1 MPEEMNGM
9 SSDAGDDYKVINRS
23 ALVLEPTPEFLA
35 WVKAMPG
42 DPFEMTFEDFRQ
54 DSSIYLLPD
63 DLEGSGAWLRR
74 NFKPILL
81 QELFNRCMDD
91 SLWPKDLG
99 FKTFC
104 RFFKPRFQA
113 VVVDLGKG
121 PIKPDF

>member
-1 MPEEMNGM
+1 M
-9 SSDAGDDYKVINRS
+9 SNDYKIINRS

-42 DPFEMTFEDFRQ
+42 DLFEMTFEDFRQ
-54 DSSIYLLPD
+54 DSSVYLLPD
-63 DLEGSGAWLRR
+63 ELERTDTWLRQ
-74 NFKPILL
+74 NFKPILE
-81 QELFNRCMDD
+81 QELFDWCTDD

-104 RFFKPRFQA
+104 KFFKPHFHG
-113 VVVDLGKG
+113 VVVDLGAG

>member
-54 DSSIYLLPD
+54 DSSIYLLR
-63 DLEGSGAWLRR
+63 LCACRWILA
-74 NFKPILL
+74 ILL
-81 QELFNRCMDD
+81 
-91 SLWPKDLG
+91 S
-99 FKTFC
+99 
-104 RFFKPRFQA
+104 
-113 VVVDLGKG
+113 
-121 PIKPDF
+121 